1 MTQMHFKNHA
11 ACNAHCHVFGPLERF
26 PYRAVGSYAPD
37 GDAPKE
43 SLYAL
48 NDRLGF
54 QRCVV
59 VQSVCHGFDNSVTE
73 DALLG
78 RPNDYRGI
86 ALLELN
92 TRQEEIARLDALGFR
107 GVRFNL
113 MSSLG
118 TTPDIDQILEF
129 AKRLEPFG
137 WHLQLHGH
145 EASWL
150 AIEKALLASPVDI
163 VIDHLGRIDPTHFLE
178 RPAFECLQS
187 LLDSGH
193 VWLKTS
199 GLDRLSHSGRP
210 YTDAIPLA
218 RTLVQAYPERVV
230 WGNDW
235 PHTHH
240 REVDVSDEFL
250 ASLIHTIAPTEALW
264 HRMMVDNPQQL
275 YRFS

>member
-1 MTQMHFKNHA
+1 MTHMDFKQLP
-11 ACNAHCHVFGPLERF
+11 ACNAHCHVFGPMERF
-26 PYRAVGSYAPD
+26 PYYPVGSYAPD

-59 VQSVCHGFDNSVTE
+59 VQSVCHGFDNRVTE

-78 RPNDYRGI
+78 RPHDYRGI
-86 ALLELN
+86 ALLALD
-92 TRQEEIARLDALGFR
+92 TPQEEIARLDALGFR

-118 TTPDIDQILEF
+118 TPPDIEQIVAF
-129 AKRLEPFG
+129 AKRLAPFG

-145 EASWL
+145 ETSWQAL
-150 AIEKALLASPVDI
+150 EKVLLASPVDI
-163 VIDHLGRIDPTHFLE
+163 VIDHLGRIDPHRFME
-178 RPAFECLQS
+178 NPAFDCLKR
-187 LLDSGH
+187 LLDRGH

-199 GLDRLSHSGRP
+199 GVDRLSHSGRP
-210 YTDAIPLA
+210 YADAMALA
-218 RTLVQAYPERVV
+218 KTLVQAYPERVV

-240 REVDVSDEFL
+240 READVSDAFL
-250 ASLIHTIAPTEALW
+250 ASLIHAIAPTPTLW
-264 HRMMVDNPQQL
+264 QRMMVDNPQQL
-275 YRFS
+275 YRFA